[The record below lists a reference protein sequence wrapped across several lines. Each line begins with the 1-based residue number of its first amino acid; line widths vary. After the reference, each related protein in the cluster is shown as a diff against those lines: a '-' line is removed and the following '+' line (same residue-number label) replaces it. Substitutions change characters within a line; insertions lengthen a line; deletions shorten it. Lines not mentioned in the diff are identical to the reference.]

1 MTLAEAPCNF
11 CKALVDRSINQHQGG
26 VMKVLIDLFTWGMIA
41 YGLYGLITT
50 MWSIISKKRR
60 ENSL

>member
-1 MTLAEAPCNF
+1 M
-11 CKALVDRSINQHQGG
+11 KAL
-26 VMKVLIDLFTWGMIA
+26 IDVFTWGMIA

-60 ENSL
+60 ENHL